1 MKQRFSSRGH
11 VACRCYPSV
20 PLPSS
25 VPAISAPAPNT
36 IRSVF
41 KLPTELMT
49 APSLEVR
56 NPEWSYTRFIKAVH
70 MNKIASVQINMKD
83 LHATLRTKLGAEATV
98 QLIASENILSDLTKR
113 NVEVRYV
120 RESMSN
126 GALLSSMFEIVT
138 QIIGVLFFI
147 RLLTL
152 FSGSGSGG
160 PGRNP
165 FDNSNKGVGMLYE
178 NDTAIDIGFEDVAG
192 IDNAKQELEEVV
204 DFLKDGDKYITM
216 GARIPKG
223 ILLVGPPGTG
233 KTLLARA
240 VAGEAGVPFF
250 SCSASEFI
258 ELFVG
263 MGASRIRDLF
273 KKAKDK
279 APCII
284 FIDEIDAIGKKRSS
298 GSPGGAGSNDERE
311 QTINQL
317 LTEMDG
323 FTANSGIILIA
334 ATNRPELLDD
344 ALVRPGRFD
353 RQVFVDLPDYIG
365 RKAILN
371 VHLKNKKVI
380 PSIDLE
386 SIARRTIGFS
396 GADLENLC
404 NEAAIYAA
412 RTQQEFITTTS
423 VNYVFDKL
431 ILGAENT
438 TRVISDQK
446 KLLVAYHEAGHAL
459 LGILLGDYDTVCK
472 ISIVP
477 RGGAAGVTY
486 FEPNEER
493 VDSGLY
499 TREYLENQ
507 LVVMLG
513 GRISEEIQ
521 FGTMKITTGASQDFL
536 EASQLATTMVAEYGF
551 NETIGP
557 LNVSDTAISDA
568 LSGDVASEVKFLI
581 ENAYAKG
588 KDLLEANI
596 FYLERL
602 VAALI
607 EKENLDPS
615 DIRIALEGICC
626 DYQSKEEYEASS
638 HDAATAEDEDED
650 EDDDTLPT
658 PEPWP

>member
-1 MKQRFSSRGH
+1 MKPWLPPGISRARI
-11 VACRCYPSV
+11 ACRCYPA
-20 PLPSS
+20 PPS
-25 VPAISAPAPNT
+25 ISAPAPAPAPSPTT

-41 KLPTELMT
+41 KLPDLMT
-49 APSLEVR
+49 APSPEAR

-70 MNKIASVQINMKD
+70 MNKISSVQINMKD

-126 GALLSSMFEIVT
+126 GALLSSMFEIFT
-138 QIIGVLFFI
+138 QIIGLLFFI

-152 FSGSGSGG
+152 FGGAAGGPGG

-165 FDNSNKGVGMLYE
+165 FGNDKSVGMLYE

-273 KKAKDK
+273 KKAKAK

-298 GSPGGAGSNDERE
+298 GGPGGAGSNDERE

-323 FTANSGIILIA
+323 FNANSGIILIA

-353 RQVFVDLPDYIG
+353 RQVYVDLPDYIG
-365 RKAILN
+365 RKAILMC
-371 VHLKNKKVI
+371 I
-380 PSIDLE
+380 
-386 SIARRTIGFS
+386 
-396 GADLENLC
+396 
-404 NEAAIYAA
+404 
-412 RTQQEFITTTS
+412 
-423 VNYVFDKL
+423 
-431 ILGAENT
+431 
-438 TRVISDQK
+438 
-446 KLLVAYHEAGHAL
+446 
-459 LGILLGDYDTVCK
+459 
-472 ISIVP
+472 
-477 RGGAAGVTY
+477 
-486 FEPNEER
+486 
-493 VDSGLY
+493 
-499 TREYLENQ
+499 
-507 LVVMLG
+507 
-513 GRISEEIQ
+513 
-521 FGTMKITTGASQDFL
+521 
-536 EASQLATTMVAEYGF
+536 
-551 NETIGP
+551 
-557 LNVSDTAISDA
+557 
-568 LSGDVASEVKFLI
+568 
-581 ENAYAKG
+581 
-588 KDLLEANI
+588 
-596 FYLERL
+596 
-602 VAALI
+602 
-607 EKENLDPS
+607 
-615 DIRIALEGICC
+615 
-626 DYQSKEEYEASS
+626 
-638 HDAATAEDEDED
+638 
-650 EDDDTLPT
+650 
-658 PEPWP
+658 